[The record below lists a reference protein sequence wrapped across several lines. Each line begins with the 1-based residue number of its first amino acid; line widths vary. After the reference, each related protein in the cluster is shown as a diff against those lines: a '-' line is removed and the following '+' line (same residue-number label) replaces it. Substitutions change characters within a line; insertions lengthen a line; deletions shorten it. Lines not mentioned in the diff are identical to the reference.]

1 MSYPGSESALLSQGA
16 TVIGLALPL
25 LSHRVYQVV
34 QLVKGHVDNM
44 FFLGLL
50 GRPMYLLLFFIKPV
64 GFRRSFIGAS
74 TCKFTNYSDQRLQS
88 GKVACKQAG
97 PSDPRGRPHAR
108 THYQNLCTE
117 SAAGGAPLNFPEE
130 CELKKS
136 TLDSNSSSNMRIG
149 AFYPPH

>member
-74 TCKFTNYSDQRLQS
+74 TCKFTNYPFLQI
-88 GKVACKQAG
+88 KDFRAG
-97 PSDPRGRPHAR
+97 ELFVNKRDPEI
-108 THYQNLCTE
+108 L
-117 SAAGGAPLNFPEE
+117 GAPS
-130 CELKKS
+130 C
-136 TLDSNSSSNMRIG
+136 
-149 AFYPPH
+149 